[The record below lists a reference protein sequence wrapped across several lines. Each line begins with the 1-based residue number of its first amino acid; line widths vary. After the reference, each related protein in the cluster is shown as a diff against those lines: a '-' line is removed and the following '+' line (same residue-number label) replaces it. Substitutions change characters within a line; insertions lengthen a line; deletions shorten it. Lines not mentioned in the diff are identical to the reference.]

1 MRLHWEHSPSY
12 HEWESTTPVVDA
24 LGAVVA
30 VASIVIGGHATLFLA
45 VAVRT
50 GDAAAA
56 VENGLFLVAIG
67 LANGSVDLL
76 RRWRR
81 HHC

>member
-1 MRLHWEHSPSY
+1 MRLPFEHSRGY

-30 VASIVIGGHATLFLA
+30 AVSIVIGGYAALGLWFSLRDDDATG
-45 VAVRT
+45 V
-50 GDAAAA
+50 
-56 VENGLFLVAIG
+56 VESGLFFVAIG
-67 LANGSVDLL
+67 LANGFVDLL

-81 HHC
+81 HHY

>member
-1 MRLHWEHSPSY
+1 MRIPWERSRGY

-30 VASIVIGGHATLFLA
+30 AISVVIGGHAGLSLWFAL
-45 VAVRT
+45 RD
-50 GDAAAA
+50 GDDAAA
-56 VENGLFLVAIG
+56 VESGLFFVAIG
-67 LANGSVDLL
+67 LANGFVDLL

-81 HHC
+81 HHY